1 MFRVPENEIM
11 GLERAF
17 CLGAWREAA
26 ARNCL
31 LLFPLL
37 NRFLG
42 MGQLFSIA

>member
-1 MFRVPENEIM
+1 MFKVPVNEIM
-11 GLERAF
+11 GLGRAF

-31 LLFPLL
+31 LLFPFT
-37 NRFLG
+37 NRVLG